1 MLGNIKNP
9 THDVPLK
16 THEWKCEAREKK
28 SEEYE
33 KKNDL
38 EMCRK
43 VSDAREC
50 VCLKLGEGK
59 IGGKAKE

>member
-33 KKNDL
+33 NKVDL

-43 VSDAREC
+43 VS
-50 VCLKLGEGK
+50 
-59 IGGKAKE
+59 GGASVFVEKFFS